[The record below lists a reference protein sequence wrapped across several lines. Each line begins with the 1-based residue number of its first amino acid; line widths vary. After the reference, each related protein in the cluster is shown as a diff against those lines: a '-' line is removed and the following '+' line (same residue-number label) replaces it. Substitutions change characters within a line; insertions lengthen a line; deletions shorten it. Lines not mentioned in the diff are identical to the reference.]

1 MYANPRHLRD
11 HEIKVRL
18 DEDSYRLVRALA
30 DYNRR
35 QPAVLVRE
43 LLLAGVERLLAQQQ
57 VAEKEVA

>member
-18 DEDSYRLVRALA
+18 DEDSYRLVHALA

-35 QPAVLVRE
+35 QPAVLARE
-43 LLLAGVERLLAQQQ
+43 LLLSGIERLLTQQQ
-57 VAEKEVA
+57 VDGKEAA

>member
-57 VAEKEVA
+57 VDEKAAA

>member
-18 DEDSYRLVRALA
+18 DEASYRLVRALA

-43 LLLAGVERLLAQQQ
+43 LLLAGIDRLLAQQQ
-57 VAEKEVA
+57 VAEKEAA